1 MTAAQSPPPIVAP
14 PAAGPSPSLFRAGA
28 RGAAWLGLA
37 QVVSKATVLLTTIV
51 LARLLAPEEFG
62 LVALSLVLIVYAEAV
77 ADAGVAQALVYLP
90 RSRAA
95 SRAALVCS
103 LTAGLVLTAT
113 VVATAPLIAA
123 FFDRPDMTP
132 LVRLLALSL
141 LATSLGAVPEALLR
155 RDLLFPR
162 VSGATVV
169 RTLVMGSCSVW
180 LAFAGEG
187 AWALAWGTVA
197 GSVAYTVSLWLLAEN
212 RPDWALWRT
221 SRQDLREV
229 LGYGVPVAG
238 SSLLARLIFDIDYLI
253 VGRIVG
259 AVAVGY
265 YTLAFRIPELLI
277 VNVFFVLSGVTF
289 PLYSRMKDDAARL
302 GRSYLLSV
310 RLFSLYGVCAG
321 VGLAVAAPFLV
332 PVVFG
337 EKWSDAV
344 VPLIALALYAACRA
358 VGVGANDVFKALGR
372 PGLSVRLSLIRLV
385 VLTPALVVA
394 ASWWGMVGVAWA
406 QLATSLVFTLLLQGV
421 AIRVLG
427 LTWGDL
433 GSAIAPALLAGA
445 AVAGAGL
452 LVAQLPLVPAASLFA
467 VVVGGAA
474 AGSVVLLVGCP
485 GLVREV
491 RGRLRAPS
499 SA

>member
-1 MTAAQSPPPIVAP
+1 MTADRSLP
-14 PAAGPSPSLFRAGA
+14 AGPSVNLFRAGA
-28 RGAAWLGLA
+28 RGAAWMGLA
-37 QVVSKATVLLTTIV
+37 QVVSKATVLLTTVV
-51 LARLLAPEEFG
+51 LARILAPEEFG
-62 LVALSLVLIVYAEAV
+62 LVALSLVLILYAEAV

-103 LTAGLVLTAT
+103 SLAGVALTAT
-113 VVATAPLIAA
+113 VVAGAPLIAS
-123 FFDRPDMTP
+123 FFGRPDMTP
-132 LVRLLALSL
+132 LVQLLSISL

-155 RDLLFPR
+155 RDLRFPA
-162 VSGATVV
+162 VSAATVL
-169 RTLVMGSCSVW
+169 RTLVMGACSVA
-180 LAFAGEG
+180 LASTGYG

-197 GSVAYTVSLWLLAEN
+197 GSVAYAAALWLLADD
-212 RPDWALWRT
+212 RPDLALWRT

-253 VGRIVG
+253 VGRLAG

-277 VNVFFVLSGVTF
+277 VNVFFVLSGVMF
-289 PLYSRMKDDAARL
+289 PLYSRMKDDAVRL
-302 GRSYLLSV
+302 GRSYLFSV

-337 EKWSDAV
+337 DAWSDAV
-344 VPLIALALYAACRA
+344 VPLVALSLYAACRA

-385 VLTPALVVA
+385 VLTPVLVA
-394 ASWWGMVGVAWA
+394 AAHGWGMVGVAWA
-406 QLATSLVFTLLLQGV
+406 QVGTSFVFTLLLQGV
-421 AIRVLG
+421 AIHVLG
-427 LTWGDL
+427 LTWRDL
-433 GSAIAPALLAGA
+433 GSAVAPALLAGS
-445 AVAGAGL
+445 AVGVTGL
-452 LVAQLPLVPAASLFA
+452 AVAQLPLAPVASLAA

-474 AGSVVLLVGCP
+474 AAAAVLLVGYP
-485 GLVREV
+485 SLVREV
-491 RGRLRAPS
+491 RGRLHAPS
-499 SA
+499 AA

>member
-1 MTAAQSPPPIVAP
+1 VTAAQTSPPSVG
-14 PAAGPSPSLFRAGA
+14 PAAADPSANLFRAGA

-37 QVVSKATVLLTTIV
+37 QVVSKSTVLLTTIV

-90 RSRAA
+90 RSLAA

-103 LTAGLVLTAT
+103 LSAGLLLTAT
-113 VVATAPLIAA
+113 VVAGAPLIAS
-123 FFDRPDMTP
+123 FFGRSDMTP

-141 LATSLGAVPEALLR
+141 LATSVGAVPEALLR

-162 VSGATVV
+162 VSAATVL
-169 RTLVMGSCSVW
+169 RTLVMGACSVG
-180 LAFAGEG
+180 LAFAGHG

-197 GSVAYTVSLWLLAEN
+197 GSLAYAASLWLLAEG
-212 RPDWALWRT
+212 RPDLALWRT
-221 SRQDLREV
+221 SREDLREV

-253 VGRIVG
+253 VGRLLG
-259 AVAVGY
+259 AAAVGY

-289 PLYSRMKDDAARL
+289 PLYSRMRDDAGRL
-302 GRSYLLSV
+302 GRSYLFSV
-310 RLFSLYGVCAG
+310 RVFSLYGVCAG
-321 VGLAVAAPFLV
+321 VGLAVAAPFVV

-337 EKWSDAV
+337 EKWGDAV
-344 VPLIALALYAACRA
+344 VPLVALALYAACRA

-372 PGLSVRLSLIRLV
+372 PGLSVRLSLVRLV
-385 VLTPALVVA
+385 VLAPALVVA
-394 ASWWGMVGVAWA
+394 AHWWGMVGVAWA
-406 QLATSLVFTLLLQGV
+406 QLATSLVFALLLQGV
-421 AIRVLG
+421 AMRVLR
-427 LTWGDL
+427 LTWRDL
-433 GSAIAPALLAGA
+433 AAAVAPALLAGA
-445 AVAGAGL
+445 AVAVAGL
-452 LVAQLPLVPAASLFA
+452 LVAQLPLVPVASLFA
-467 VVVGGAA
+467 VVVGGIAA
-474 AGSVVLLVGCP
+474 AAAVLLVGYP
-485 GLVREV
+485 SLVRDL

-499 SA
+499 AA